1 MNKAVSA
8 GIGVGLG
15 LVALAVILLSSG
27 ETDPGQDKSSTGV
40 EMSDEVEVT
49 VEESKSYDVNLSED
63 LEVGDGNP

>member
-8 GIGVGLG
+8 GIGVGIG

-27 ETDPGQDKSSTGV
+27 ETDPGQEKSSSVV
-40 EMSDEVEVT
+40 EMSDDVEVT

-63 LEVGDGNP
+63 LEVVDGNP

>member
-8 GIGVGLG
+8 GIGVGIG

-27 ETDPGQDKSSTGV
+27 ETAPGQDKSSTGV